1 MKMERVRLDN
11 RLYLSLSGG
20 LVHLED
26 IYTEVLSELKT
37 VHFTEFVAEYICRP
51 EQLDNGDY
59 VAVTYKILDLQ

>member
-1 MKMERVRLDN
+1 MKMERVRLGN

-26 IYTEVLSELKT
+26 ICTEVLSELKT

-51 EQLDNGDY
+51 EQLGNGDY
-59 VAVTYKILDLQ
+59 AAVTYKILDLQ